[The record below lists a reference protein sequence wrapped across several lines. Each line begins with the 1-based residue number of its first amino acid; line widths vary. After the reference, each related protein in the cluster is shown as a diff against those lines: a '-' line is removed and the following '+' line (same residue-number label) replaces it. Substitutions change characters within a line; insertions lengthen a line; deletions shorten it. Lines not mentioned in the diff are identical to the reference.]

1 MNRSPLS
8 PRQQEVMLLTSE
20 GMNLREI
27 AAALDMA
34 VATVKAHRL
43 TARKVLGESLYRKM
57 VFRNASDESQP

>member
-8 PRQQEVMLLTSE
+8 PRQQEVMQLTSQ
-20 GMNLREI
+20 GKNLLEI
-27 AAALDMA
+27 AAALNMA

-57 VFRNASDESQP
+57 VYLNAGHEAQP